1 MRTQATAAGLRVKSA
16 LCNHDGLLL
25 CPIVGLEHFV
35 EADRTCEPFV
45 LLALD
50 FVSEF
55 LGQVG
60 PVM

>member
-1 MRTQATAAGLRVKSA
+1 MGKV
-16 LCNHDGLLL
+16 LCVNHDGLLL